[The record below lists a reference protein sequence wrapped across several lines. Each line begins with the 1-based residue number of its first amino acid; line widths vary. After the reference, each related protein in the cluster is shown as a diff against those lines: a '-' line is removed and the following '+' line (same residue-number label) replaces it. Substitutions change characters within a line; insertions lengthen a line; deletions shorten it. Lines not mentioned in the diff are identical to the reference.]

1 MQTKIYFVRHA
12 EPNMENH
19 NDRLR
24 ELTAKGEEDA
34 KKVAE
39 YLADKEIDAVLSSPY
54 RRAVNTVKPFAQG
67 AFMPIVAV
75 EDFRER
81 AIAEGWIDNYDDFCK
96 KQWTDFD
103 YKLPGGESLNEVK
116 ERVVEAFQQ
125 VLVQYKGKS
134 IVVGIHGTA
143 LAVLL
148 HHLDPAFGY
157 KEFKQMPTP
166 WIVSLTFED
175 KEKRPHIEYAG
186 E

>member
-1 MQTKIYFVRHA
+1 MKTKIYFVRHA
-12 EPNMENH
+12 EPDYENH

-24 ELTAKGEEDA
+24 DLTAKGEEDA

-54 RRAVNTVKPFAQG
+54 RRAVNTVQPFARKM
-67 AFMPIVAV
+67 FMPIVAV

-81 AIAEGWIDNYDDFCK
+81 AIADEWIEDWNVFSK
-96 KQWTDFD
+96 KQWEDFD

-116 ERVVEAFQQ
+116 ERVVRGFEQ
-125 VLVQYKGKS
+125 VLEQYKGKN

-148 HHLDPAFGY
+148 NHLDSAFGY
-157 KEFKQMPTP
+157 EQFKRMTMP
-166 WIVSLTFED
+166 WIVCVIEED
-175 KEKRPHIEYAG
+175 NQKALSYCEI
-186 E
+186 